1 MIGKCEL
8 PRAQPGQGEQ
18 AGRERCV
25 QTCALGLLFGS
36 PPWQPVAGSSS
47 SSSRWLFSA
56 QAPPCAGSAGSAA
69 GAEGGGG
76 ARRPAGLCA
85 EEQPPARG
93 GPADS
98 PVPRPAIVVTV
109 SRVRET
115 FRAVPFIPGSCLDSE
130 INSKIECACA
140 EARRLRR
147 PGEALSV
154 FRKGFPHGRI
164 YQSQQKGPNSSWLH
178 FTYTQWSYRI
188 QG

>member
-1 MIGKCEL
+1 MIGKCES

-25 QTCALGLLFGS
+25 QSCALGRLFRS
-36 PPWQPVAGSSS
+36 PPCSPWRAAGADGFSQRKPRRAQAPQGRRRVRRAAAGRGAGGALPRR
-47 SSSRWLFSA
+47 SSRW
-56 QAPPCAGSAGSAA
+56 PG
-69 GAEGGGG
+69 
-76 ARRPAGLCA
+76 
-85 EEQPPARG
+85 PARP

-98 PVPRPAIVVTV
+98 PVPCPAIVVTV

-115 FRAVPFIPGSCLDSE
+115 FWAVPFIPGSCLDSE

-140 EARRLRR
+140 EVRRLRR

-188 QG
+188 QE

>member
-1 MIGKCEL
+1 MCSNL
-8 PRAQPGQGEQ
+8 RAR
-18 AGRERCV
+18 A
-25 QTCALGLLFGS
+25 
-36 PPWQPVAGSSS
+36 PV
-47 SSSRWLFSA
+47 WK
-56 QAPPCAGSAGSAA
+56 
-69 GAEGGGG
+69 
-76 ARRPAGLCA
+76 PAVA
-85 EEQPPARG
+85 ARG
-93 GPADS
+93 GLQQQQQMAFGSANPAVRRLRRAGRGCGGRRRGAVAGGALPRRGSPGPARPGPDS

-140 EARRLRR
+140 EARRLRL

>member
-1 MIGKCEL
+1 MFKPARSGSCLEA
-8 PRAQPGQGEQ
+8 R
-18 AGRERCV
+18 R
-25 QTCALGLLFGS
+25 GS
-36 PPWQPVAGSSS
+36 PWRAAAAAADG
-47 SSSRWLFSA
+47 FSQRKPRRA
-56 QAPPCAGSAGSAA
+56 QAPQGQPRVRRAAAGRGGRRGSA
-69 GAEGGGG
+69 
-76 ARRPAGLCA
+76 A
-85 EEQPPARG
+85 EEQPPARPARL